1 MSGGGGKEWTERR
14 KDRPIAH
21 NVALNSVVLS
31 SIIYPCTMTFTLY
44 VGLHGRMSREQ
55 TDVVIRSAGIRDHE

>member
-1 MSGGGGKEWTERR
+1 VVVEGKNGR
-14 KDRPIAH
+14 KDEKTDRIAH